1 MKIRDLNCWP
11 PEWGG
16 GAGASGIVP
25 DGEDGTLTG
34 VRWDL
39 KNPSL
44 AVTMEYEGDRHSA
57 VLRDDVGLL
66 TKVYLMLGWHIGRPL
81 AKVGSLEI
89 TP

>member
-11 PEWGG
+11 PEWRGDP
-16 GAGASGIVP
+16 GASANVP

-39 KNPSL
+39 EDRSL
-44 AVTMEYEGDRHSA
+44 TVTMEYEGDRHSA

-66 TKVYLMLGWHIGRPL
+66 TKVYLMLGWHVGRPL
-81 AKVGSLEI
+81 AKVGTLEI